1 MEAVIAVVALL
12 FVLLVA
18 LGVYAT
24 VKVVGAAKRGVD
36 RTIHQ
41 ARRTV
46 EDTTL
51 KAKSYTQPGAAGELA
66 QLRLK
71 LRTSMRA
78 TQDAL
83 QAAVGEDESLR
94 ESLSLFDRLS
104 THGHELDRE
113 LKRLETE
120 PDRSRLSAA
129 LPEMRERTDQI
140 TKSADA
146 LRWAARDRAHRFAN
160 DDLDSLSLQIDM
172 EAGALR
178 HWTTEAAPG
187 AQDPAAAPSSASTA
201 SASAEPAKDGPAP
214 WPAPAGPEGR
224 AGAQEQTWPAGGAEP
239 AAPAIAPPVA
249 RPTYSWE
256 KKPRPES
263 TT

>member
-178 HWTTEAAPG
+178 HWTTEAGPG
-187 AQDPAAAPSSASTA
+187 AQDPAGAPSSAST
-201 SASAEPAKDGPAP
+201 ASAEPAKDGPAP

>member
-120 PDRSRLSAA
+120 PDRTRLSAA

-187 AQDPAAAPSSASTA
+187 AQDPAGAPSPAST
-201 SASAEPAKDGPAP
+201 ASAEPAKDGPAP
-214 WPAPAGPEGR
+214 WPAAAGPEGR